1 MCRYVLHAL
10 LVRWITMPPT
20 SVLGAYSQISQD
32 ILQQFFGVIVYARGY
47 SCNRGGLYQAEDTVS
62 ACYQFES
69 GLPGSGSWCFSGH
82 ESGRED
88 RIELI
93 GSEGILSFSVFD
105 YTPITLNTSDGVEE
119 IVIENPKYVQQP
131 LIQDVVA
138 TLQGRS
144 DCQCTSLSATPTNW
158 VLDKILKKF

>member
-1 MCRYVLHAL
+1 
-10 LVRWITMPPT
+10 
-20 SVLGAYSQISQD
+20 
-32 ILQQFFGVIVYARGY
+32 
-47 SCNRGGLYQAEDTVS
+47 
-62 ACYQFES
+62 
-69 GLPGSGSWCFSGH
+69 LPGSGSWWFSGH

-105 YTPITLNTSDGVEE
+105 YTPITLNTSNGVEE

-138 TLQGRS
+138 TLQGKS